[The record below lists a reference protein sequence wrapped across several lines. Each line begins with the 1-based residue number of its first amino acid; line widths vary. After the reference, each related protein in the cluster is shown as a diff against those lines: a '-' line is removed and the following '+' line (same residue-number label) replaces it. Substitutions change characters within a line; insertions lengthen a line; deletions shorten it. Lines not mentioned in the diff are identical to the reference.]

1 MASAPVELRPL
12 SAPRRYDFLK
22 FSSTRKH
29 VTGRTVQEIVAEL
42 QEQVAQRRIAG
53 DYPVGLESE
62 LEAEFDAILEM
73 THRGQDKVESMRALL
88 VSLSA
93 SVSSVSGH
101 TPTKS
106 RIPGGRLLHRLSE
119 RVSRRQVRGLAGQT
133 RQAHESTIRV
143 LADIIDQFE
152 VQRLSDERLMNRLA
166 NSILDRVVVI
176 DQLATLVVELERRV
190 KVLEAHD
197 NG

>member
-1 MASAPVELRPL
+1 M
-12 SAPRRYDFLK
+12 
-22 FSSTRKH
+22 
-29 VTGRTVQEIVAEL
+29 TGRTVQEIVAEL

-93 SVSSVSGH
+93 SVSSVSGN

-143 LADIIDQFE
+143 LTDIIDQFE
-152 VQRLSDERLMNRLA
+152 TQRLSDERLMNRLA
-166 NSILDRVVVI
+166 NSVLDRVVVI